1 MNHNPYK
8 VGGIRKYDPRTFGL
22 TEEEKNNEALAREYA
37 SNYNRRTMEIGDNM
51 PPHLS
56 YDYEMMIKLRYQM
69 LRDLIT
75 VCKIQVKN
83 SGIEWQE
90 KPIFIE
96 QCENKI
102 IECETEMCM
111 LQFGFEFLDGNSD
124 VVGARTRPP
133 GPPPCC
139 PCSTI

>member
-1 MNHNPYK
+1 M
-8 VGGIRKYDPRTFGL
+8 
-22 TEEEKNNEALAREYA
+22 TEEEKNNEALARECV

-51 PPHLS
+51 PPDVSH
-56 YDYEMMIKLRYQM
+56 DYEMMIKLRYQM

-102 IECETEMCM
+102 IECEAEMCM
-111 LQFGFEFLDGNSD
+111 LQFSFEFLDGNSNGIND
-124 VVGARTRPP
+124 V
-133 GPPPCC
+133 
-139 PCSTI
+139 

>member
-1 MNHNPYK
+1 MDHNPYK
-8 VGGIRKYDPRTFGL
+8 VGCIRKYDTRTFGL
-22 TEEEKNNEALAREYA
+22 TEEEKNNEAVALEYVH
-37 SNYNRRTMEIGDNM
+37 NYNRRTMEVGDKM
-51 PPHLS
+51 PPCVS
-56 YDYEMMIKLRYQM
+56 DDYKMMIKLRYQM

-75 VCKIQVKN
+75 VCKIQVEN

-102 IECETEMCM
+102 IECESEMCM

-124 VVGARTRPP
+124 GTNDV
-133 GPPPCC
+133 
-139 PCSTI
+139 